1 MVSLL
6 KTVGVMSCSLL
17 LFLGLS
23 DVASSLDKIG
33 DTQPGK
39 TIKGEVLRIEGDNY
53 FVKNGEDGKVVRLH
67 VDNTTQKKSVRIIPG
82 DNVEVKFNDQN
93 HAISILTD
101 QNQSH

>member
-1 MVSLL
+1 MASLY
-6 KTVGVMSCSLL
+6 KTISVMSCSVL
-17 LFLGLS
+17 LGLGLF
-23 DVASSLDKIG
+23 DVAASLDKIG
-33 DTQPGK
+33 DTERGK

-67 VDNTTQKKSVRIIPG
+67 VDSTTQKKSVRITPG
-82 DNVEVKFNDQN
+82 DNVEVKFNDQH